1 MLEFMVVVQ
10 TCSSNRDDMHP
21 EVLSKSRGLGDCVVK
36 LKKVGIYAKKS
47 HPEVEQIAMF
57 AAQRFA
63 AAGIDV
69 LIEDGLAEQIGQVS
83 GCSGEDIP
91 SLVDLILVLGGD
103 GTLISV
109 ARQVGDRQ
117 VPIVGVNLGQLG
129 FLTEITRE
137 ELPDML
143 DRLIAGDYKISERM
157 MVDALIHRD
166 DKIIGEYTVLNDAVI
181 NKGAL
186 ARIIDL
192 ETYVDGRHLS
202 TYKADGLIISTPT
215 GSTGYSLA
223 AGGPIIY
230 PEINSLLITPICPHM
245 LTNRPIIIWSRSI
258 IEIEVK
264 FQDDVVFFT
273 ADGQVGH
280 KLLPGDRVEVRRSA
294 TRARLV
300 ISPYREY
307 FQILRTKLSW
317 GER

>member
-1 MLEFMVVVQ
+1 M
-10 TCSSNRDDMHP
+10 
-21 EVLSKSRGLGDCVVK
+21 
-36 LKKVGIYAKKS
+36 LKKIGVFAKKN
-47 HPEVEQIAMF
+47 HPDVEQIASIIVR
-57 AAQRFA
+57 RFL
-63 AAGIDV
+63 AAGIEV
-69 LIEDGLAEQIGQVS
+69 LMEDSLAEQVGQVNGFS
-83 GCSGEDIP
+83 PEDIP
-91 SLVDLILVLGGD
+91 PQVDLIIVLGGD

-109 ARQVGDRQ
+109 ARLIGEAQ

-137 ELPDML
+137 ELPEML
-143 DRLIAGDYKISERM
+143 DRLIAGDYRVSERM
-157 MVDALIHRD
+157 MIDAFIHRE
-166 DKIIGEYTVLNDAVI
+166 DKVVGKYTMLNDAVI

-186 ARIIDL
+186 ARIIDM

-202 TYKADGLIISTPT
+202 TYKADGLIVSTPT

-245 LTNRPIIIWSRSI
+245 LTNRPVIIWSRSV

-280 KLLPGDRVEVRRSA
+280 KLLPGDRVEIRRSELR
-294 TRARLV
+294 TRLV
-300 ISPYREY
+300 SSPSREY

>member
-1 MLEFMVVVQ
+1 
-10 TCSSNRDDMHP
+10 
-21 EVLSKSRGLGDCVVK
+21 VK

-47 HPEVEQIAMF
+47 HPEVEKIAMF
-57 AAQRFA
+57 ASQRLL
-63 AAGIDV
+63 AAGVEV
-69 LIEDGLAEQIGQVS
+69 LIEDGLAEQIGQVA
-83 GCSGEDIP
+83 GYAGDEIP

-109 ARQVGDRQ
+109 ARLVGDRQ
-117 VPIVGVNLGQLG
+117 IPIVGVNLGQLG
-129 FLTEITRE
+129 FLTEITRD

-143 DRLIAGDYKISERM
+143 DKLIAGDYKISERM
-157 MVDALIHRD
+157 MIDALIYRD
-166 DKIIGEYTVLNDAVI
+166 GKVVGEYTVLNDAVI

-186 ARIIDL
+186 ARIIDM

>member
-1 MLEFMVVVQ
+1 M
-10 TCSSNRDDMHP
+10 
-21 EVLSKSRGLGDCVVK
+21 
-36 LKKVGIYAKKS
+36 LKKIGVFAKKN
-47 HPEVEQIAMF
+47 HPDVEQIASIIVK
-57 AAQRFA
+57 RFLA
-63 AAGIDV
+63 VGIEV
-69 LIEDGLAEQIGQVS
+69 LMEDSLAEQVGQVNGFS
-83 GCSGEDIP
+83 SEEIP
-91 SLVDLILVLGGD
+91 AQVDLIIVLGGD

-109 ARQVGDRQ
+109 ARLIGEAQ

-137 ELPDML
+137 ELPEML
-143 DRLIAGDYKISERM
+143 DRLIAGDYRVSERM
-157 MVDALIHRD
+157 MIDAFIHRED
-166 DKIIGEYTVLNDAVI
+166 RVVGKYTMLNDAVI

-186 ARIIDL
+186 ARIIDM

-202 TYKADGLIISTPT
+202 TYKADGLIVSTPT

-245 LTNRPIIIWSRSI
+245 LTNRPIIIWSRSV

-280 KLLPGDRVEVRRSA
+280 KLLPGDRVEIRRSELR
-294 TRARLV
+294 TRLV
-300 ISPYREY
+300 SSPSREY